1 MLIGARVLQGLGSG
15 ALFALSQTAIADFVS
30 GPARGRYQGYF
41 SGVFASSALAAPLLG
56 GYLTEHLGWRSIFLV
71 NLPLA
76 AFAIFMVRRVLPAA
90 AESRRDARIDW
101 LGAALLAAVVVK
113 LFLVDL
119 ARVGSLERIIS
130 FIVVGALILVIGW
143 LSPLPPDRRD
153 AEPAASPDARAPS
166 DGTHG
171 SASTGDQA

>member
-1 MLIGARVLQGLGSG
+1 MG
-15 ALFALSQTAIADFVS
+15 TM
-30 GPARGRYQGYF
+30 
-41 SGVFASSALAAPLLG
+41 VFA
-56 GYLTEHLGWRSIFLV
+56 T
-71 NLPLA
+71 
-76 AFAIFMVRRVLPAA
+76 RRAHRVAWL
-90 AESRRDARIDW
+90 